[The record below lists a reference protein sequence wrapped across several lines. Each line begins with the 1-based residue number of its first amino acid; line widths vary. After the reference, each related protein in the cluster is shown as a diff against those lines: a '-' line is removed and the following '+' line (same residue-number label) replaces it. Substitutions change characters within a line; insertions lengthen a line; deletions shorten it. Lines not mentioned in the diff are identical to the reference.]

1 MNLIGDNSD
10 DMQKTNRYLKKIS
23 TPFFLIALFFCL
35 SFSISSGFCEE
46 LKDNKAIDEKVRMFL
61 EYRKGTWHDWNIP
74 YADGK
79 VLYDLILKNKYKK
92 AIEIGTSTGLSA
104 IWIAWA
110 LSKTGG
116 KLITIEIDEGRH
128 KKALANFKKAGLSGY
143 IDARL
148 ADAHELVEKLK
159 GPFDFVFSDA
169 DKDWYK
175 NYFIALAPKLEVG
188 GCFTAHNARN
198 TGMEGIKEYIDYVT
212 HLSNFK
218 TTIDKTS
225 SAGISISYKIAEK

>member
-1 MNLIGDNSD
+1 MGSL
-10 DMQKTNRYLKKIS
+10 RKIS
-23 TPFFLIALFFCL
+23 APFFLIALFHSL
-35 SFSISSGFCEE
+35 SFSVPSGFCEE
-46 LKDNKAIDEKVRMFL
+46 LKNNKTLDEKVRMFL
-61 EYRKGTWHDWNIP
+61 ENRKGTWHDWNIS

-79 VLYDLILKNKYKK
+79 VLSDLILKNNYTK
-92 AIEIGTSTGLSA
+92 AMDIGTSTGLSA
-104 IWIAWA
+104 IWMAWA

-128 KKALANFKKAGLSGY
+128 KKALANFKEAGLCEY

-188 GCFTAHNARN
+188 GCFTAHNVRS
-198 TGMEGIKEYIDYVT
+198 TGMAGVREYMDYVT
-212 HLSNFK
+212 NLPNFK

-225 SAGISISYKIAEK
+225 RAGISISYKIAEK